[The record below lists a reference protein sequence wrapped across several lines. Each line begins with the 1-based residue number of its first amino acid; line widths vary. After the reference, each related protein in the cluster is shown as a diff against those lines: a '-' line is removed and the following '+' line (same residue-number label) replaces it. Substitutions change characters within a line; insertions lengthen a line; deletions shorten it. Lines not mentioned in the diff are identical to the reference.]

1 MSSSGPVAGPER
13 RGEEEI
19 GKLVKIANTDE
30 SNFVKSVN
38 SFKESEKSVKRPSS
52 YSGPRE

>member
-30 SNFVKSVN
+30 SNFVTRAN
-38 SFKESEKSVKRPSS
+38 SLKESDKSVKRPSS